1 MISEGVRGGE
11 AIVGFRRYVSVGKRV
26 VAVDA
31 PYASRSA
38 AMLVSNLYF
47 SNQRHTINPIIIYRI
62 SIRLIDKREEER
74 TIP

>member
-11 AIVGFRRYVSVGKRV
+11 AIVGFKRYVSVGKRV

-38 AMLVSNLYF
+38 VILVSNL
-47 SNQRHTINPIIIYRI
+47 SVPIKD
-62 SIRLIDKREEER
+62 IR
-74 TIP
+74 